1 LRCQRDIE
9 SWLRAGSFERTAD
22 GPRSSLRVRIFGQY
36 KYLCLCNHRKY
47 AYIARMLEFP
57 PDMDPLAVALIMA
70 VVPLIK
76 DSQTEVMTATA
87 EFDLTMSQL
96 RMLFV
101 LDKARADLAVNE
113 VADQVSLSMAA
124 AGRAVDGLV
133 RSGLLSRR
141 EDSLDRRIKRIG
153 LTDAGKRAIEQIGAA
168 RRHSVER
175 FVDALNKTER
185 AALTAAVATLGELT
199 RKHFPGL
206 LPPT

>member
-1 LRCQRDIE
+1 
-9 SWLRAGSFERTAD
+9 
-22 GPRSSLRVRIFGQY
+22 
-36 KYLCLCNHRKY
+36 
-47 AYIARMLEFP
+47 MLEFP

-76 DSQTEVMTATA
+76 DSQTEVMTVTA

-133 RSGLLSRR
+133 RGGLLSRR
-141 EDSLDRRIKRIG
+141 EDALDRRIKRIG
-153 LTDAGKRAIEQIGAA
+153 LTEAGKRAIDQIGAA

-175 FVDALNKTER
+175 FVDALNKAER

-199 RKHFPGL
+199 RTHFPGF
-206 LPPT
+206 LPPS

>member
-1 LRCQRDIE
+1 
-9 SWLRAGSFERTAD
+9 
-22 GPRSSLRVRIFGQY
+22 
-36 KYLCLCNHRKY
+36 
-47 AYIARMLEFP
+47 MLEFP

-70 VVPLIK
+70 IVPLIK
-76 DSQTEVMTATA
+76 DSQTEVMTVTA

-133 RSGLLSRR
+133 RGGLLSRR
-141 EDSLDRRIKRIG
+141 EDPIDRRIKRIG

-185 AALTAAVATLGELT
+185 AALAAAVATLGELT
-199 RKHFPGL
+199 RKHFPGF
-206 LPPT
+206 LPPS

>member
-1 LRCQRDIE
+1 
-9 SWLRAGSFERTAD
+9 
-22 GPRSSLRVRIFGQY
+22 
-36 KYLCLCNHRKY
+36 
-47 AYIARMLEFP
+47 MLEFP

-70 VVPLIK
+70 IVPLIK
-76 DSQTEVMTATA
+76 DSQTEVMTVTA

-133 RSGLLSRR
+133 RGGLLSRR
-141 EDSLDRRIKRIG
+141 EDSIDRRIKRIG

-185 AALTAAVATLGELT
+185 AALAAAVATLGELT
-199 RKHFPGL
+199 RKHFPGF
-206 LPPT
+206 LPPS

>member
-1 LRCQRDIE
+1 
-9 SWLRAGSFERTAD
+9 
-22 GPRSSLRVRIFGQY
+22 
-36 KYLCLCNHRKY
+36 
-47 AYIARMLEFP
+47 
-57 PDMDPLAVALIMA
+57 MDPLGVALIMA
-70 VVPLIK
+70 IIPLIK
-76 DSQTEVMTATA
+76 DSQTEVMTVTA

-133 RSGLLSRR
+133 RGGLLSRR
-141 EDSLDRRIKRIG
+141 EDPIDRRIKRIG

-185 AALTAAVATLGELT
+185 AALAAAVATLGELT
-199 RKHFPGL
+199 RKHFPGFL
-206 LPPT
+206 SPS

>member
-1 LRCQRDIE
+1 
-9 SWLRAGSFERTAD
+9 
-22 GPRSSLRVRIFGQY
+22 
-36 KYLCLCNHRKY
+36 
-47 AYIARMLEFP
+47 MLEFP
-57 PDMDPLAVALIMA
+57 PDMDPLGVALIMA
-70 VVPLIK
+70 IIPLIK
-76 DSQTEVMTATA
+76 DSQTEVMTVTA

-133 RSGLLSRR
+133 RGGLLSRR
-141 EDSLDRRIKRIG
+141 EDPIDRRIKRIG

-185 AALTAAVATLGELT
+185 AALAAAVATLGELT
-199 RKHFPGL
+199 RKHFPGFL
-206 LPPT
+206 SPS

>member
-1 LRCQRDIE
+1 
-9 SWLRAGSFERTAD
+9 
-22 GPRSSLRVRIFGQY
+22 
-36 KYLCLCNHRKY
+36 
-47 AYIARMLEFP
+47 MLEFP
-57 PDMDPLAVALIMA
+57 PDMDPLVVALIMA

-76 DSQTEVMTATA
+76 DSQTEVMTVTA

-113 VADQVSLSMAA
+113 VADQVALSMAA

-133 RSGLLSRR
+133 RGGLLSRR
-141 EDSLDRRIKRIG
+141 EDALDRRIKRIG
-153 LTDAGKRAIEQIGAA
+153 LTDAGKRAIDQIGAA

-185 AALTAAVATLGELT
+185 AALAAAVATLGELT
-199 RKHFPGL
+199 RKHFPGF
-206 LPPT
+206 LPPS

>member
-1 LRCQRDIE
+1 
-9 SWLRAGSFERTAD
+9 
-22 GPRSSLRVRIFGQY
+22 
-36 KYLCLCNHRKY
+36 
-47 AYIARMLEFP
+47 MLEFP

-70 VVPLIK
+70 IVPLIK
-76 DSQTEVMTATA
+76 DSQTEVMTVTA

-113 VADQVSLSMAA
+113 VADQVALSMAA

-133 RSGLLSRR
+133 RGGLLSRR
-141 EDSLDRRIKRIG
+141 EDPIDRRIKRIG

-175 FVDALNKTER
+175 FVGALNKTER
-185 AALTAAVATLGELT
+185 AALAAAVATLGELT

-206 LPPT
+206 LPPS

>member
-1 LRCQRDIE
+1 
-9 SWLRAGSFERTAD
+9 
-22 GPRSSLRVRIFGQY
+22 
-36 KYLCLCNHRKY
+36 
-47 AYIARMLEFP
+47 MLEFP

-76 DSQTEVMTATA
+76 DSQTEVMTVTA

-133 RSGLLSRR
+133 RGGLLSRR
-141 EDSLDRRIKRIG
+141 EDSIDRRIKRIG

-185 AALTAAVATLGELT
+185 AALAAAVATLGELT
-199 RKHFPGL
+199 RKHFPGF
-206 LPPT
+206 LPPS

>member
-1 LRCQRDIE
+1 M
-9 SWLRAGSFERTAD
+9 
-22 GPRSSLRVRIFGQY
+22 
-36 KYLCLCNHRKY
+36 H
-47 AYIARMLEFP
+47 EFP
-57 PDMDPLAVALIMA
+57 PDMDPLVVALIMA
-70 VVPLIK
+70 VFPLIK
-76 DSQTEVMTATA
+76 DSQTEVMAVTA

-133 RSGLLSRR
+133 RGGLLSRR
-141 EDSLDRRIKRIG
+141 EDPIDRRIKRIG

-185 AALTAAVATLGELT
+185 AALTAAVATLGALT
-199 RKHFPGL
+199 RKHFSAMFPSL
-206 LPPT
+206 LPPS

>member
-1 LRCQRDIE
+1 M
-9 SWLRAGSFERTAD
+9 
-22 GPRSSLRVRIFGQY
+22 
-36 KYLCLCNHRKY
+36 H
-47 AYIARMLEFP
+47 EFP
-57 PDMDPLAVALIMA
+57 PDMDPLVVALIMA
-70 VVPLIK
+70 VFPLIK
-76 DSQTEVMTATA
+76 DSQTEVMAVTA

-133 RSGLLSRR
+133 RGGLLSRR
-141 EDSLDRRIKRIG
+141 EDPIDRRIKRIG

-185 AALTAAVATLGELT
+185 AALTAAVATLGALT
-199 RKHFPGL
+199 RKHFPAMFPSP
-206 LPPT
+206 LPPS

>member
-1 LRCQRDIE
+1 
-9 SWLRAGSFERTAD
+9 
-22 GPRSSLRVRIFGQY
+22 
-36 KYLCLCNHRKY
+36 
-47 AYIARMLEFP
+47 MLEFP

-70 VVPLIK
+70 IVPLIK
-76 DSQTEVMTATA
+76 DSQTEVMTVTA

-133 RSGLLSRR
+133 RGGLLSRR
-141 EDSLDRRIKRIG
+141 EDSIDRRIKRIG
-153 LTDAGKRAIEQIGAA
+153 LTNAGKRAIEQIGAA

-185 AALTAAVATLGELT
+185 AALAAAVATLGELT

-206 LPPT
+206 LPPS

>member
-1 LRCQRDIE
+1 M
-9 SWLRAGSFERTAD
+9 
-22 GPRSSLRVRIFGQY
+22 
-36 KYLCLCNHRKY
+36 H
-47 AYIARMLEFP
+47 EFP

-70 VVPLIK
+70 IVPLIK
-76 DSQTEVMTATA
+76 DSQTEVMTVTA

-133 RSGLLSRR
+133 RGGLLSRR
-141 EDSLDRRIKRIG
+141 EDPIDRRIKRIG

-185 AALTAAVATLGELT
+185 AALAAAVATLGELT
-199 RKHFPGL
+199 RKHFPGF
-206 LPPT
+206 LPPS

>member
-1 LRCQRDIE
+1 
-9 SWLRAGSFERTAD
+9 
-22 GPRSSLRVRIFGQY
+22 
-36 KYLCLCNHRKY
+36 
-47 AYIARMLEFP
+47 MLEFP

-70 VVPLIK
+70 IVPLIK

-113 VADQVSLSMAA
+113 VADQVALSMAA

-133 RSGLLSRR
+133 RGGLLSRR
-141 EDSLDRRIKRIG
+141 EDPIDRRIKRIG

-185 AALTAAVATLGELT
+185 AALAAAVATLGELT
-199 RKHFPGL
+199 RKHFPGF
-206 LPPT
+206 LPPS

>member
-1 LRCQRDIE
+1 
-9 SWLRAGSFERTAD
+9 
-22 GPRSSLRVRIFGQY
+22 
-36 KYLCLCNHRKY
+36 
-47 AYIARMLEFP
+47 MLEFP

-70 VVPLIK
+70 IVPLIK
-76 DSQTEVMTATA
+76 DSQTEVMTVTA

-96 RMLFV
+96 RRLFV

-133 RSGLLSRR
+133 RGGLLSRR
-141 EDSLDRRIKRIG
+141 EDSIDRRIKRIG

-175 FVDALNKTER
+175 FVDALNKSER
-185 AALTAAVATLGELT
+185 AALAAAVATLGELT
-199 RKHFPGL
+199 RKHFPGF
-206 LPPT
+206 LPPS

>member
-1 LRCQRDIE
+1 
-9 SWLRAGSFERTAD
+9 
-22 GPRSSLRVRIFGQY
+22 
-36 KYLCLCNHRKY
+36 
-47 AYIARMLEFP
+47 MLEFP

-70 VVPLIK
+70 IVPLIK
-76 DSQTEVMTATA
+76 DSQTEVMAVTA

-133 RSGLLSRR
+133 RGGLLSRR
-141 EDSLDRRIKRIG
+141 EDPIDRRIKRIG

-175 FVDALNKTER
+175 FVDALNKSER
-185 AALTAAVATLGELT
+185 AALAAAVATLGELT
-199 RKHFPGL
+199 RKHFPGF
-206 LPPT
+206 LPPS

>member
-1 LRCQRDIE
+1 
-9 SWLRAGSFERTAD
+9 
-22 GPRSSLRVRIFGQY
+22 
-36 KYLCLCNHRKY
+36 
-47 AYIARMLEFP
+47 
-57 PDMDPLAVALIMA
+57 MDPLGVALIMA
-70 VVPLIK
+70 IIPLIK
-76 DSQTEVMTATA
+76 DSQTEVMTVTA

-133 RSGLLSRR
+133 RGGLLSRR
-141 EDSLDRRIKRIG
+141 EDPIDRRIKRIG

-185 AALTAAVATLGELT
+185 AALAAAVATLGELT
-199 RKHFPGL
+199 RKHFPGF
-206 LPPT
+206 LPPS

>member
-1 LRCQRDIE
+1 
-9 SWLRAGSFERTAD
+9 
-22 GPRSSLRVRIFGQY
+22 
-36 KYLCLCNHRKY
+36 
-47 AYIARMLEFP
+47 MLEFP
-57 PDMDPLAVALIMA
+57 PDMDPLVVALIMA

-141 EDSLDRRIKRIG
+141 EDPIDRRIKRIG
-153 LTDAGKRAIEQIGAA
+153 LTDAGKRAIDQIGAA
-168 RRHSVER
+168 RRQSVER
-175 FVDALNKTER
+175 FVGALNKTER

-199 RKHFPGL
+199 RKHFPAMSPSL
-206 LPPT
+206 LPPS

>member
-1 LRCQRDIE
+1 
-9 SWLRAGSFERTAD
+9 
-22 GPRSSLRVRIFGQY
+22 
-36 KYLCLCNHRKY
+36 
-47 AYIARMLEFP
+47 MLEFP

-76 DSQTEVMTATA
+76 DSQTEVMAVTA

-113 VADQVSLSMAA
+113 VADQVALSMAA

-133 RSGLLSRR
+133 RGGLLSRR

-153 LTDAGKRAIEQIGAA
+153 LTDAGKRAIEQIGVA

-185 AALTAAVATLGELT
+185 AALAAAVATLGELT
-199 RKHFPGL
+199 RKHFPGF
-206 LPPT
+206 LPPS

>member
-1 LRCQRDIE
+1 
-9 SWLRAGSFERTAD
+9 
-22 GPRSSLRVRIFGQY
+22 
-36 KYLCLCNHRKY
+36 
-47 AYIARMLEFP
+47 MLEFP
-57 PDMDPLAVALIMA
+57 PDMDPLGVALIMA
-70 VVPLIK
+70 IIPLIK
-76 DSQTEVMTATA
+76 DSQTEVMTVTA

-133 RSGLLSRR
+133 RGGLLSRR
-141 EDSLDRRIKRIG
+141 EDPIDRRIKRIG

-185 AALTAAVATLGELT
+185 AALAAAVATLGELT
-199 RKHFPGL
+199 RKHFPGF
-206 LPPT
+206 LPPS

>member
-1 LRCQRDIE
+1 
-9 SWLRAGSFERTAD
+9 
-22 GPRSSLRVRIFGQY
+22 
-36 KYLCLCNHRKY
+36 
-47 AYIARMLEFP
+47 MLEFP

-70 VVPLIK
+70 IVPLIK
-76 DSQTEVMTATA
+76 DSQTEVMTVTA

-133 RSGLLSRR
+133 RGGLLSRR
-141 EDSLDRRIKRIG
+141 EDPIDRRIKRIG
-153 LTDAGKRAIEQIGAA
+153 LTEAGKRAIDQIGAA

-185 AALTAAVATLGELT
+185 AALAAAVATLGELT
-199 RKHFPGL
+199 RKHFPGF
-206 LPPT
+206 LPPS